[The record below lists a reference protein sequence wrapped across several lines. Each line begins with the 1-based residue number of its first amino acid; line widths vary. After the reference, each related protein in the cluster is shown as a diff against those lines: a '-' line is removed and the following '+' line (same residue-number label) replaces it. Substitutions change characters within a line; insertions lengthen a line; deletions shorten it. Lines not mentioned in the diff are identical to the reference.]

1 MKTPSLLSFKG
12 IAKRFGGTLAVD
24 QVDLDIQAGQVH
36 ALLGANGAG
45 KSTLIKM
52 LAGVYSADKG
62 EILFKGRAIQ
72 PRTGLDKLPIA
83 FIHQDLG
90 LFDWMT
96 VAENIAM
103 GPSGYPRQSASKVG
117 LISWKG
123 VREQALRALDI
134 VGSGIDPDASIAEL
148 TRTERSIVAIARA
161 LSNDIELLILD
172 EPTSSLPEA
181 DVARLFAV
189 LNRLRERGVGMIY
202 VSHRLDEVFRIADWV
217 TVMRDGRKVASAP
230 TKDFTPQ
237 ALVIAIVGRPPTEL
251 FIKPPAS
258 TATVLLDV
266 RDLRIGRVGP
276 IALQV
281 HAGEVLGL
289 CGLRG
294 AGQNQVGR
302 AISGI
307 EEIQRGELRM
317 NGALIA
323 PRSPNQ
329 AIQQGIA
336 FVSSNRE
343 AESLGMNLAVR
354 ENFFLNPATH
364 GRGPFSFL
372 RRNVEKAQA
381 DQLVRT
387 FSVRPADGERIVST
401 LSGGNQ
407 QKVVLGRWLSTDT
420 KLFVLEEPTLGVDV
434 GAKAEIYA
442 LMNSSL
448 QQGKAALLVSTDLE
462 EVAGVCSR
470 ALIFKGGQIVG
481 ELHRSA
487 MSVAKLTEMVSG
499 ASESVDREAGR

>member
-1 MKTPSLLSFKG
+1 MQPLLSFKG

-24 QVDLDIQAGQVH
+24 HLDLDIQAGQVH

-52 LAGVYSADKG
+52 LAGVYAADRG
-62 EILFKGRAIQ
+62 ELLFKGRAFN
-72 PRTGLDKLPIA
+72 PRTEIDQLPIA

-103 GPSGYPRQSASKVG
+103 GPSGYPRLGQRKAG
-117 LISWKG
+117 LISWQG
-123 VREQALRALDI
+123 VRTQALRALEI
-134 VGSGIDPDASIAEL
+134 VGSGIDPDTPIAEL

-161 LSNDIELLILD
+161 LANEVELLILD

-217 TVMRDGRKVASAP
+217 TVMRDGRKVVSAP
-230 TKDFTPQ
+230 IQEFTPQ
-237 ALVIAIVGRPPTEL
+237 ALVVAIVGRPPTDV
-251 FIKPPAS
+251 FIQPPAS
-258 TATVLLDV
+258 TADVLLDV
-266 RDLRIGRVGP
+266 QKLRIGRVGP
-276 IALQV
+276 ITLQV
-281 HAGEVLGL
+281 HAGEILGL

-307 EEIQRGELRM
+307 EASTGGEVRM
-317 NGALIA
+317 KGAALA
-323 PRSPNQ
+323 LRSPNQ
-329 AIQQGIA
+329 AIRRGIA

-343 AESLGMNLAVR
+343 AESLGMGLTVR
-354 ENFFLNPATH
+354 ENFYLNPATH
-364 GRGPFSFL
+364 GRGLFAFL
-372 RRNVEKAQA
+372 RRNIEKAQA
-381 DQLVRT
+381 AKLVET
-387 FSVRPADGERIVST
+387 FSVRPPDGERIVST

-407 QKVVLGRWLSTDT
+407 QKVVLGRWLSTAAQ
-420 KLFVLEEPTLGVDV
+420 LFVLEEPTLGVDV

-442 LMNSSL
+442 LLNHSL
-448 QQGKAALLVSTDLE
+448 AQGKAALLVSTDLE

-481 ELHRSA
+481 ELHRNE
-487 MSVAKLTEMVSG
+487 MSVATLTALVAG
-499 ASESVDREAGR
+499 A